1 MARESKSEQIRLIDE
16 KAKKEKK
23 RWMLIMVAIM
33 AVIVV
38 VAAVVSMNSL
48 KMLPGAIIA
57 GVIALAITAK
67 LCMERV
73 GKVNDWHKSE
83 LNRLENKGY

>member
-16 KAKKEKK
+16 KAKKDKK
-23 RWMLIMVAIM
+23 RWLLIMAAIM
-33 AVIVV
+33 AAIVAVV
-38 VAAVVSMNSL
+38 VVICMVSL
-48 KMLPGAIIA
+48 KSAPAALLG
-57 GVIALAITAK
+57 GVIGLAITAK

-73 GKVNDWHKSE
+73 GKVNEWYKSE